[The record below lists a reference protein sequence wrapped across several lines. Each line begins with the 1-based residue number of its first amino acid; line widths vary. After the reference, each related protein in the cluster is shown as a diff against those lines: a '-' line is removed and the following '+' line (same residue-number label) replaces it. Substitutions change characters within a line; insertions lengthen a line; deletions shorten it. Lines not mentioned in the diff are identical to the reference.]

1 MLVIERIK
9 SATAR
14 EGANRKAKYLS
25 DFIVIFERQLMV
37 NAVQVVMFVLKPS
50 SSSCLT
56 EFGMTVADQ

>member
-9 SATAR
+9 LETAR
-14 EGANRKAKYLS
+14 EGANRQAKYLS
-25 DFIVIFERQLMV
+25 VIFERQLMV

-50 SSSCLT
+50 NSSCLT